1 MIELAS
7 VLTPKQIKLDDL
19 LLDPNNPRFSELG
32 EEINPIPEL
41 RFNEEKVQNNTFT
54 KMKDSIFGVSELRD
68 TIKTLGFLPMDRI
81 VVRKWRGAIAK
92 YIVIEGN
99 RRVSALK
106 WLISLHETGKETFS
120 QQQIDNFNHLE
131 CLLLDDTL

>member
-7 VLTPKQIKLDDL
+7 VLTPKQITLEDL

-54 KMKDSIFGVSELRD
+54 KMKDSIFGV
-68 TIKTLGFLPMDRI
+68 
-81 VVRKWRGAIAK
+81 
-92 YIVIEGN
+92 
-99 RRVSALK
+99 
-106 WLISLHETGKETFS
+106 
-120 QQQIDNFNHLE
+120 
-131 CLLLDDTL
+131 